1 MSEIRNGVLI
11 VPLATGLQ
19 LVVMDFQD
27 KTGSA
32 SLYHGDWPI
41 GRCLACSV
49 FGVDAPAR
57 VYVDE
62 DDGSATLWLG
72 SMTVELPWPELLAVA
87 DFLRLDIPVPPTQ
100 EVAA

>member
-11 VPLATGLQ
+11 VPLATDLQ
-19 LVVMDFQD
+19 LVVMEGSN

-32 SLYHGDWPI
+32 SLYHGDWPS
-41 GRCLACSV
+41 GRRLACSV
-49 FGVDAPAR
+49 FGVDAPDR

-62 DDGSATLWLG
+62 DDGNATLWLG

-87 DFLRLDIPVPPTQ
+87 YFLRLDIPLPPAQ